1 MAHGRSNIAPM
12 KIPWDLIRSLVTETY
27 GGKID
32 DEGDFEELR
41 KIVDSFLRPEAYDDE
56 HVLIKGH
63 RSMGSDSS
71 KGDGD
76 LTVPG
81 GTGMKGFMEWVDQL
95 PEREPPTY
103 LGLPPNAEKLLLVG
117 EGKNMI
123 RNLAKITE
131 ILDEGE
137 QLVAEIEKPS

>member
-1 MAHGRSNIAPM
+1 M
-12 KIPWDLIRSLVTETY
+12 PWDLIRTLITETY

-32 DEGDFEELR
+32 DEEDFDQLR
-41 KIVDSFLRPEAYDDE
+41 RLVDQFLVPDCYDND
-56 HVLIKGH
+56 HILIQSHQDQDRG
-63 RSMGSDSS
+63 
-71 KGDGD
+71 GDGD

-81 GTGMKGFMEWVDQL
+81 GTGMKGFLEWVNLL

-103 LGLPPNAEKLLLVG
+103 LGLPANAEKMLLLG
-117 EGKNMI
+117 QGKNMI

-137 QLVAEIEKPS
+137 LSMADVETETTRAL